1 MVYVA
6 VGRCDDDD
14 DDDDDDD
21 VIYCTVLE
29 LQSVFCVVEF
39 PTCM

>member
-1 MVYVA
+1 MVDVA

-14 DDDDDDD
+14 DDDDD
-21 VIYCTVLE
+21 VIYCTVVGVE
-29 LQSVFCVVEF
+29 L